1 LEFDQLLKYNK
12 DEDLKANL
20 YEEENIMKNN
30 TSLLLLFVFCFLF
43 LVYSGEGIAG
53 TFQDVKRRGK
63 LIAGVKTE
71 YPPLGF
77 LDNKGVNKGFDIDI
91 AKILAKELFGNEEA
105 VEFVPV
111 TPENQI
117 AFLTSMKI
125 DIIVGLGI
133 TEERKRKIDFSI
145 PYFISGQS
153 ILVRGESEITKYQD
167 LARKRVATIR
177 GSKGD
182 SAIGE
187 LVPTAVRIKFEH
199 PSEAV
204 QALKEH
210 RVEAFVEDY
219 ISIYNLL
226 QKNRG
231 LRIAGLEPFSP
242 APHSLGVRKG
252 NKEWLDFINST
263 LEEMKRTGE
272 YERLLDKWFGPQ
284 ARALWRLFKK

>member
-1 LEFDQLLKYNK
+1 
-12 DEDLKANL
+12 
-20 YEEENIMKNN
+20 MKRS
-30 TSLLLLFVFCFLF
+30 TSVLLLFVFCFLS
-43 LVYSGEGIAG
+43 LVYSGEGVAG
-53 TFQDVKRRGK
+53 TLQDVKRRGK

-77 LDNKGVNKGFDIDI
+77 LDSKGVNKGFDIDI
-91 AKILAKELFGNEEA
+91 AKALAKELFGNEEA

-117 AFLTSMKI
+117 AFLTSGKI

-133 TEERKRKIDFSI
+133 TEERKEKVDFSK

-153 ILVRGESEITKYQD
+153 ILVPGDSKITKYQD
-167 LARKRVATIR
+167 LSGKQIATIR

-182 SAIGE
+182 SAIAK
-187 LVPTAVRIKFEH
+187 LVPTARRITFEH

-204 QALKEH
+204 QALTEH
-210 RVEAFVEDY
+210 RVEAWVGDY
-219 ISIYNLL
+219 ISLYNVL

-231 LRIAGLEPFSP
+231 LRIAGLQPFSP
-242 APHSLGVRKG
+242 APHSLGVREG
-252 NKEWLDFINST
+252 DKEWLNFINTT
-263 LEEMKRTGE
+263 LEKMQKTGE
-272 YERLLDKWFGPQ
+272 YEKLLDKWFGVQ

>member
-1 LEFDQLLKYNK
+1 
-12 DEDLKANL
+12 
-20 YEEENIMKNN
+20 MKKN

-43 LVYSGEGIAG
+43 LAYSGKGIAG
-53 TFQDVKRRGK
+53 TFKDVKRRGK

-77 LDNKGVNKGFDIDI
+77 LDNKGVNKGFDVDI
-91 AKILAKELFGNEEA
+91 AKALAKELFGNEEA

-117 AFLTSMKI
+117 AFLTSGKI

-133 TEERKRKIDFSI
+133 TEERKRKIDFSF

-153 ILVRGESEITKYQD
+153 ILVRGDSKITKYQD
-167 LARKRVATIR
+167 LAGKQVATIR

-187 LVPTAVRIKFEH
+187 LIPTAKRMKFEH

-219 ISIYNLL
+219 VSLYNLL
-226 QKNRG
+226 QQSRG
-231 LRIAGLEPFSP
+231 LRIVGLEPFSP
-242 APHSLGVRKG
+242 APHNLGVRKG
-252 NKEWLDFINST
+252 DKEWLNFVNST
-263 LEEMKRTGE
+263 LEKVKKTGE
-272 YERLLDKWFGPQ
+272 YEKLLDKWFGVE
-284 ARALWRLFKK
+284 ARVLWRLFKK